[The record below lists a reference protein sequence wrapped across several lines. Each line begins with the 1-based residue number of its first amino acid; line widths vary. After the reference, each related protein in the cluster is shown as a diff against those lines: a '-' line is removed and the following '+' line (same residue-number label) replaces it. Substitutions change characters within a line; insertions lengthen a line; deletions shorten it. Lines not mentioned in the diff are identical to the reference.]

1 MATFDPMDGV
11 TPKTTKE
18 DLMDRLRRAAAELRK
33 SDRRRKASLQEV
45 EDRIRAKAADGLAPE
60 ILCQVIVSA
69 TESEWKESIEFL
81 EEFEDP
87 KDGTTL
93 LPTPLQRLVVGGHV
107 LLGHHEAAG

>member
-1 MATFDPMDGV
+1 MATFDPLEGV
-11 TPKTTKE
+11 TPRTTKE
-18 DLMDRLRRAAAELRK
+18 DLMDRLRRAGTELRK
-33 SDRRRKASLQEV
+33 SDRRRKAALQEV
-45 EDRIRAKAADGLAPE
+45 EERIKAKATNQPE
-60 ILCQVIVSA
+60 TLRQVIVSA